1 MNAGT
6 NRYLPLLLGVGW
18 LIVLSHPAT
27 VLADIHS
34 NLQVRYR
41 LDEMSGS
48 AADSSGNGNTGT
60 LNNGAN
66 FTANGR
72 FGAYFPQV
80 STSIWWISSFFSR
93 LSGHSGLD
101 FHGAV
106 AESGAESG
114 SSL

>member
-72 FGAYFPQV
+72 FG
-80 STSIWWISSFFSR
+80 
-93 LSGHSGLD
+93 
-101 FHGAV
+101 GAV
-106 AESGAESG
+106 NLEGTDEYIGCPAIAATSGATA
-114 SSL
+114 LTIAFWVYVD